1 MTTEFFFYY
10 ETRGEANHYQAK
22 IAPKIPFAFT
32 FWIEPSPIGDTDE
45 NEWLLK
51 FTIKEEITEKDL
63 FKLVSKLQP
72 FPGYDGWGQVVPGEA
87 SGSDS
92 SLSSLVSS
100 ESE

>member
-22 IAPKIPFAFT
+22 IAPAIPYPFT
-32 FWIEPSPIGDTDE
+32 FWIEPSPIGETGE
-45 NEWLLK
+45 TEWLLK
-51 FTIKEEITEKDL
+51 FTVKEELPEKDL
-63 FKLVSKLQP
+63 FKLVGKLQQ
-72 FPGYDGWGQVVPGEA
+72 FQGYDGWGQFMEKPE
-87 SGSDS
+87 SDS